1 MESCTINKDSEKII
15 YDGEFANFFENRVK
29 ETIEKFSL
37 VNKEDKLLLA
47 VSGGKD
53 STVMVYV
60 MKKLGY
66 DFECVTVDAHIGCY
80 TEENLKN
87 IRKMCQMHD
96 VKLHEIEFRKEVGA
110 SLCFIRD
117 TLQENGHDLKSCT
130 VCGVIRRYLLNRKSR
145 ELGATKLVL
154 GHNMDDEAQGILMN
168 LLKNKVHLSARSG
181 PINGVIKDS
190 RFVSRIKPLYLTPEK
205 DVVKYS
211 KMMNFPVHYGK
222 CPCSVEGF
230 RNSIKDFL
238 NELEIEI
245 PEVKKNIL
253 LKFLERLPSLREKF
267 KTNKLPPL
275 CEKCG
280 EASVEKLCRV
290 CSLLDEFKHALLEP
304 QAHHL
309 TSSAKFLS
317 QHSLA
322 LEAQT

>member
-1 MESCTINKDSEKII
+1 MESGIVNLQNEKII
-15 YDGEFANFFENRVK
+15 YDEEFAISFENKVK
-29 ETIEKFSL
+29 ETIEKFNL
-37 VNKEDKLLLA
+37 VNQEDKLLLA

-66 DFECVTVDAHIGCY
+66 NFECVTVDAHIGCY
-80 TEENLKN
+80 TEENLRN
-87 IRKMCQMHD
+87 IRKMCSSHD

-117 TLQENGHDLKSCT
+117 TLQANGHDLKSCT
-130 VCGVIRRYLLNRKSR
+130 VCGVIRRYLLNRKAR

-168 LLKNKVHLSARSG
+168 LLKNKVHLCARSG

-190 RFVSRIKPLYLTPEK
+190 RFVCRIKPLYLTAEK
-205 DVVKYS
+205 EVIKYS

-222 CPCSVEGF
+222 CPCSTEGF

-238 NELEIEI
+238 NELEQRI
-245 PEVKKNIL
+245 PDVKKNIVA
-253 LKFLERLPSLREKF
+253 KFLEHLPSLREKY
-267 KTNKLPPL
+267 KSNELPSL

-280 EASVEKLCRV
+280 EASLDKLCRV
-290 CSLLDEFKHALLEP
+290 CSLLDEFKTALSEP
-304 QAHHL
+304 QSQHS
-309 TSSAKFLS
+309 TENAKFLS
-317 QHSLA
+317 QHSLIQV
-322 LEAQT
+322 AQT